1 MSRPYTPSQ
10 TVGPFFSFG
19 LCTEPAHLM
28 APEGGDGTLHIQGRV
43 IDGAGDG
50 VPDALVEIR
59 QADEAGVYR
68 PDSGWGRC
76 GTGTGGD
83 FEFLTVKPGAVEA
96 GTVRQ
101 APHLNVLVFARGLLK
116 PLLTRMYFPDEG
128 AANTT
133 DPVLAGIEQAGER
146 ATLIARAEG
155 GTLRFDIHLQGAEQ
169 TAFFGL

>member
-1 MSRPYTPSQ
+1 MSQPYTPSQ

-19 LCTEPAHLM
+19 LCTRPTHLI
-28 APEGGDGTLHIQGRV
+28 APEGRYGTLHIRGRV

-59 QADEAGVYR
+59 QADQAGIYR

-76 GTGTGGD
+76 GTGAGGD
-83 FEFLTVKPGAVEA
+83 FEFLTVKPGAVEW

-116 PLLTRMYFPDEG
+116 PLGTRIYFPDEVE
-128 AANTT
+128 ANET
-133 DPVLAGIEQAGER
+133 DPVLSGLEPHER
-146 ATLIARAEG
+146 ATLMAVPDGDALII
-155 GTLRFDIHLQGAEQ
+155 DIRLQGERQ
-169 TAFFGL
+169 TTFFAL